1 MENVKIHENPKT
13 DLSAYLSRVKKRS
26 EENFDFA
33 YRTLELEYQKC
44 SAIYQSILSDLFEKL
59 TVSLSANNNDGL
71 DYVDILRQYI
81 TLPLPEESEKYRLGC
96 INFIK
101 RWEDFTDCFEIKA
114 RSLIDG
120 VVERVKDLSDFIER
134 IEVEKIPFGVT
145 SLLTLANIVE
155 QLMQLVNHWY
165 RIATRSNKVDL
176 FAYGLNILGVNKHT
190 YLKQISKLV
199 KDLIGGCGVINEL
212 KTIFDLIPKDV
223 NQEKGEIRINVICKF
238 CPGDLYV
245 NIARYA
251 YKKGEVSLD
260 TVCSPYVDFNLG
272 LDANGHFSD
281 MGLEGCVIKNSRNDE
296 IIVGFSG
303 TKGLFSNTFIVDL
316 SQIIG
321 LSPTYIKAAGLVKYI
336 KDKHKNVIVCGH
348 SLGGG
353 LAQFSAIPYKGK
365 VMAVCYNAAG
375 LFKESLNLVKNNKV
389 RNIIHIRM
397 KNDVVS
403 QIGCLVGYVM
413 TINSPLGCIDSHSK
427 EKLAEGLKTCGF
439 V

>member
-1 MENVKIHENPKT
+1 MGNKEIFKNLQT
-13 DLSAYLSRVKKRS
+13 DLSTYLNRVKKKS
-26 EENFDFA
+26 EVNLDFA
-33 YRTLELEYQKC
+33 YSKLELEYQKC
-44 SAIYQSILSDLFEKL
+44 SAIYQACLSGLFEQL
-59 TVSLSANNNDGL
+59 TLALSASNNDNW
-71 DYVDILRQYI
+71 DYVAVFRQYI
-81 TLPLPEESEKYRLGC
+81 ALPLFKESEEYRLGC
-96 INFIK
+96 INFIE
-101 RWEDFTDCFEIKA
+101 RWKDFTNCFEIKA
-114 RSLIDG
+114 RSLING
-120 VVERVKDLSDFIER
+120 IVERVKDLSDFIER
-134 IEVEKIPFGVT
+134 IETEKIPFGVT

-176 FAYGLNILGVNKHT
+176 FAYGLNVLGVNKHT

-251 YKKGEVSLD
+251 YNKGKMSLG
-260 TVCSPYVDFNLG
+260 TTCSPYVDSNLG

-281 MGLEGCVIKNSRNDE
+281 MGLEGCVINNSCNNE
-296 IIVGFSG
+296 ILVGFSG

-321 LSPTYIKAAGLVKYI
+321 LSPTYIKAAGLVKYL

-353 LAQFSAIPYKGK
+353 LSQFSAAPHNGK

-375 LFKESLNLVKNNKV
+375 LFKESLSLIKNNKI

-427 EKLAEGLKTCGF
+427 EKLAEGLKKCGF